1 MWTARVRNAGA
12 DAPAVALAATF
23 VVLGCAV
30 LVGLARPWLRTAVT
44 ALAAWTT
51 VVWVVRGSLIWTQD
65 YSVGF
70 KAVHTV
76 LGVVSI
82 ALAVLAQRHVQR
94 ERETTAPTT
103 GLEELA
109 DR

>member
-1 MWTARVRNAGA
+1 MWATRVRNAGA
-12 DAPAVALAATF
+12 DAAALALAATF
-23 VVLGCAV
+23 VVLAIAV
-30 LVGLARPWLRTAVT
+30 LVGLARPWLHVAVT
-44 ALAAWTT
+44 ALAGWTT
-51 VVWVVRGSLIWTQD
+51 AVWVVRGSLIWTQD

-82 ALAVLAQRHVQR
+82 SLAVLAQRHVQR
-94 ERETTAPTT
+94 QREATAASA

>member
-1 MWTARVRNAGA
+1 VRNAGA
-12 DAPAVALAATF
+12 DAPALALAATF
-23 VVLGCAV
+23 VVLAGAV
-30 LVGLARPWLRTAVT
+30 VVGLARPWLRTAVT

-51 VVWVVRGSLIWTQD
+51 AVWIVRGSLIWTQD

-70 KAVHTV
+70 KAIHTL

-82 ALAVLAQRHVQR
+82 ALAALAQRDVQR
-94 ERETTAPTT
+94 EREATAPTA